1 MCVCVRVCVCVR
13 CVCVCALAGVCVCVH
28 VCSVCVCVCR
38 GQYFLLSS
46 WDFTFMQFLLN
57 VEMRPD
63 RSASACFHLVRRA
76 A

>member
-1 MCVCVRVCVCVR
+1 MCVCAG
-13 CVCVCALAGVCVCVH
+13 VCVCALAGVCVCVCAC
-28 VCSVCVCVCR
+28 VQVCVCLCR